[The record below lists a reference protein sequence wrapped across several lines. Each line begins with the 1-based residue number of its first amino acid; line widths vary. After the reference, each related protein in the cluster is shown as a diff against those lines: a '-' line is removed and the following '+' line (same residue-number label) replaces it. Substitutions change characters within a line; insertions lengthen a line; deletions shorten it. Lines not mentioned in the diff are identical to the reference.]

1 MRRVDCVC
9 TYVCVGETEWSLSCV
24 YVCVYVYMGSGPAD
38 GAALDSKTASVL
50 YGGFAV
56 LLGVGAVWSQ
66 VIVNTL
72 VRVKTYIIE

>member
-1 MRRVDCVC
+1 
-9 TYVCVGETEWSLSCV
+9 
-24 YVCVYVYMGSGPAD
+24 MGSGPAD